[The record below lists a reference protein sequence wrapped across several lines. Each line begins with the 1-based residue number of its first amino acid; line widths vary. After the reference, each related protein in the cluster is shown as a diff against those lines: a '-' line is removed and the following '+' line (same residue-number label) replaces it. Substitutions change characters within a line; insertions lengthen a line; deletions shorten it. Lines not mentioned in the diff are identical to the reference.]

1 MLNNK
6 NSVLE
11 YAWSA
16 VFLTLQ
22 LSISLSENA
31 AIKYTNRQNIGK
43 FTRNNAGKILSG
55 KFTQ

>member
-31 AIKYTNRQNIGK
+31 AIMT
-43 FTRNNAGKILSG
+43 FNNPSDTSIKLTS
-55 KFTQ
+55 FY